1 MAGIAHSVALEG
13 LVGRPVEVEVDVSSG
28 MPGTIVVGLGDTVV
42 SEARERVR
50 AAVINSGVAWP
61 EHRVAINL
69 APSTLPKS
77 GSHYDLAMALA
88 VVAAKRVI
96 SSDQLAGTAYVG
108 ELALDGRLRAVR
120 GVLPATLA
128 AAEAGFESIVVPE
141 VNVPEARLVPGIRV
155 VGVRSLRQCLAR
167 VTGEPEPDDPEV
179 PPLDDSA
186 GTTAWGGAG
195 GGVGLDLA
203 DVAGQEDTR
212 TAVVVAAAGG
222 HHLLMTGPP
231 GIGKTML
238 AQRLPGLLPDLDHAQ
253 ALEVSAVHSLAGVLP
268 SDAPLVRRPPFV
280 DPHHTATAVAIVG
293 GGSRGIRPGALS
305 VAHRG
310 VLFLDEAPEFASNVL
325 DALRQPLESGH
336 VVVSRSAQTARFPAR
351 FQLVLAANPCPCG
364 QGGSVAQECDCTPL
378 MRRRYRDR
386 ISGPVRDRIDIHRQL
401 VPPSR
406 PELAHA
412 VAAGRST
419 AELAPL
425 VHLARERQ
433 QHRLADTPWALNT
446 DVPGVELR
454 KRWPVSESGRA
465 LVESQLAA
473 RKLSARSADRILRV
487 AWTVADLRG
496 HDRPDPDDVEL
507 ALALRRGTPLGSG
520 LRDLTVGAA
529 S

>member
-1 MAGIAHSVALEG
+1 
-13 LVGRPVEVEVDVSSG
+13 
-28 MPGTIVVGLGDTVV
+28 
-42 SEARERVR
+42 
-50 AAVINSGVAWP
+50 
-61 EHRVAINL
+61 
-69 APSTLPKS
+69 
-77 GSHYDLAMALA
+77 
-88 VVAAKRVI
+88 
-96 SSDQLAGTAYVG
+96 
-108 ELALDGRLRAVR
+108 
-120 GVLPATLA
+120 
-128 AAEAGFESIVVPE
+128 
-141 VNVPEARLVPGIRV
+141 
-155 VGVRSLRQCLAR
+155 
-167 VTGEPEPDDPEV
+167 
-179 PPLDDSA
+179 
-186 GTTAWGGAG
+186 
-195 GGVGLDLA
+195 
-203 DVAGQEDTR
+203 
-212 TAVVVAAAGG
+212 
-222 HHLLMTGPP
+222 
-231 GIGKTML
+231 ML

-401 VPPSR
+401 VAPSR

-412 VAAGRST
+412 VASGRST
-419 AELAPL
+419 ADLAPL
-425 VHLARERQ
+425 VHAARERQ
-433 QHRLADTPWALNT
+433 QQRLADTPWALNT

-454 KRWPVSESGRA
+454 KRWPVSDAGRA

-520 LRDLTVGAA
+520 LRDLAVGAL